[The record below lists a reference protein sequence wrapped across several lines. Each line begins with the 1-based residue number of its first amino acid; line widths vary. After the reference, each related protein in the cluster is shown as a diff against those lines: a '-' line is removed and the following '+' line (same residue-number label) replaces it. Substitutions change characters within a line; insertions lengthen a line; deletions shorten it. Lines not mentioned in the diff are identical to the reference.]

1 MNEEQ
6 PGSNSFTW
14 TAIGFEMGL
23 AVVAVAI
30 GWLVGFSPIA
40 KLRLTADDWWRT
52 LLYGLLATLPMF
64 VALFCVQ
71 QLPLRTFVN
80 LRNAAQRIIHVLLG
94 RCSVPELALIS
105 LCAGIGEEVL
115 FRGLLQDGIAAALGT
130 PAGPWVGL
138 IAASAVFG
146 LAHAMT
152 RSYAILA
159 TLAGAYLGILL
170 IVTDNLMVPILAH
183 AAYDFGALLVLL
195 RFSPGESNSAE
206 NSVTDTSQRDD
217 DD

>member
-1 MNEEQ
+1 MNEAG
-6 PGSNSFTW
+6 PNFKSFTW
-14 TAIGFEMGL
+14 TAIGFELGL

-40 KLRLTADDWWRT
+40 KLRLTGDDWWRT
-52 LLYGLLATLPMF
+52 LLYGVLATLPMF

-71 QLPLRTFVN
+71 RLPLRTFVN
-80 LRNAAQRIIHVLLG
+80 LRDAAQRIIHLLLG

-115 FRGLLQDGIAAALGT
+115 FRGLLQDGIAHAMGPT
-130 PAGPWVGL
+130 AGPWLGL
-138 IAASAVFG
+138 VAASVVFG

-159 TLAGAYLGILL
+159 TLAGAYLGGLL
-170 IVTDNLMVPILAH
+170 MLTDNLMVPILAH
-183 AAYDFGALLVLL
+183 AVYDFGALLIVLKAPT
-195 RFSPGESNSAE
+195 SESD
-206 NSVTDTSQRDD
+206 SVERTNLDTSQQEDD
-217 DD
+217 A